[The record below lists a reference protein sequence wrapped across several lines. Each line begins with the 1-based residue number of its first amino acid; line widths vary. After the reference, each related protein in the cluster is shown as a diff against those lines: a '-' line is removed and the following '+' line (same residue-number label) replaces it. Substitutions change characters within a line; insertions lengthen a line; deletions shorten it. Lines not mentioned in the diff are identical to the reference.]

1 VLIEFTVRNFRSI
14 CGEQKFSFST
24 SSDRLLSSS
33 HCIRTGL
40 KSVPRVSKSAVIF
53 GPNGSGKS
61 NLLSALSVMRD
72 LVLHS
77 TTFSD
82 GDYAERYSPFLLDK
96 SAGRPTEFE
105 VDVLL
110 DSVRYQYAFA
120 YDEHRIRFE
129 RLLVYPTGKS
139 QRWFER
145 SSLNDFGM
153 ETWAPFSTNFT
164 GPRAMW
170 RDATRS
176 QALFLTTAAQLNA
189 RQLKPLFDWFAGG
202 LSPVFAS
209 TKIDVSQIAKYIQD
223 EKRKSVMLQFLHCA
237 GFDVQDVRLSEPKSA
252 GASADRWRGPGKPNR
267 NASDQT
273 IIEFSH
279 LRDDG
284 SVVWMQSTD
293 ESTGVQRL
301 VGLFGPLLTALQQG
315 QLLLVDEFDLSLHPL
330 VARYLIQLFNN
341 PNISQHGAQML
352 LTSHNTTLMD
362 MDILRRDEIWL
373 MELDGKAASTLLR
386 MWRSASP
393 PRKNE
398 LIGKRYLYGRYGA
411 VPEIQPPDLIVQ
423 SLQTAMPPASGKR
436 QLA

>member
-1 VLIEFTVRNFRSI
+1 
-14 CGEQKFSFST
+14 
-24 SSDRLLSSS
+24 
-33 HCIRTGL
+33 
-40 KSVPRVSKSAVIF
+40 
-53 GPNGSGKS
+53 
-61 NLLSALSVMRD
+61 
-72 LVLHS
+72 
-77 TTFSD
+77 
-82 GDYAERYSPFLLDK
+82 
-96 SAGRPTEFE
+96 
-105 VDVLL
+105 
-110 DSVRYQYAFA
+110 
-120 YDEHRIRFE
+120 
-129 RLLVYPTGKS
+129 
-139 QRWFER
+139 
-145 SSLNDFGM
+145 
-153 ETWAPFSTNFT
+153 
-164 GPRAMW
+164 MW

-202 LSPVFAS
+202 LSLVFAS
-209 TKIDVSQIAKYIQD
+209 TKIDVAQMAKYIQD

-237 GFDVQDVRLSEPKSA
+237 GIDVQDVRLSEPKSG
-252 GASADRWRGPGKPNR
+252 GASADRWRGPGKPSR

-373 MELDGKAASTLLR
+373 MELDDKAASTLLR